1 MSTRRCK
8 NGVPCNYYF
17 RAKNIDA
24 QIKYIFFSILR
35 KSLNNSQIR
44 AVIVFVKSASYA
56 LSRSDKVPVISINI
70 IIIII
75 IMRSFSVLPS
85 KTSLMT

>member
-1 MSTRRCK
+1 MESHAISTFVLK
-8 NGVPCNYYF
+8 TLN
-17 RAKNIDA
+17 A

-56 LSRSDKVPVISINI
+56 CRDLIKYH
-70 IIIII
+70 
-75 IMRSFSVLPS
+75 
-85 KTSLMT
+85 